1 MLIKS
6 YNYHDDD
13 DDDDSDRA
21 KYDNDYFEDMK
32 AEYEKNGL
40 DITKIEYFPTTLNIY
55 FLINGDLN
63 ISEKIAF
70 QYNMLTKDMRLS
82 SKTFYLLKNT
92 RFNNYAIENAGYNAN
107 DEEIF
112 TKDYKFESIMKY
124 VNEKNKNI
132 NIKPTEKEIKEIED
146 NINENVAFILNR
158 FFSYKREIK
167 IKNKEYLIAKYKIL
181 HVRGIVHIIG
191 DKFFDIRYKDEKKTF
206 DLKTSRDLL
215 KEKNYEKTNLS
226 KKNNEMN
233 SINITIDLTVLD
245 KSKNPS
251 SLDFINTRCLDKRR
265 NIKDTYDKLLFSL
278 FGVNLKKDDEEER
291 TKRNYKLFY
300 YNLKKNKET
309 QKKKEEMKKENE
321 RKDKFYKN
329 FKNLIGDSDDEKK
342 KEKKEGGKKIRKTK
356 KLTKRNQKNTRKKRI
371 I

>member
-6 YNYHDDD
+6 YNYD
-13 DDDDSDRA
+13 DDDDSDTA
-21 KYDNDYFEDMK
+21 KYDIDYYEDMK
-32 AEYEKNGL
+32 AEYENNGL
-40 DITKIEYFPTTLNIY
+40 DKTKIEYFPTTLNIY

-124 VNEKNKNI
+124 MNEKN
-132 NIKPTEKEIKEIED
+132 IKPSEKEIEY

-181 HVRGIVHIIG
+181 HVRGLVHIKE
-191 DKFFDIRYKDEKKTF
+191 DKFFDIRYKDEKPTF
-206 DLKTSRDLL
+206 DLK
-215 KEKNYEKTNLS
+215 K
-226 KKNNEMN
+226 
-233 SINITIDLTVLD
+233 
-245 KSKNPS
+245 
-251 SLDFINTRCLDKRR
+251 
-265 NIKDTYDKLLFSL
+265 
-278 FGVNLKKDDEEER
+278 
-291 TKRNYKLFY
+291 
-300 YNLKKNKET
+300 
-309 QKKKEEMKKENE
+309 
-321 RKDKFYKN
+321 
-329 FKNLIGDSDDEKK
+329 
-342 KEKKEGGKKIRKTK
+342 
-356 KLTKRNQKNTRKKRI
+356 
-371 I
+371 

>member
-1 MLIKS
+1 MLINS
-6 YNYHDDD
+6 YNYDE
-13 DDDDSDRA
+13 DDDDSNRA
-21 KYDNDYFEDMK
+21 KYDNDFLEDMK
-32 AEYEKNGL
+32 EEYEKYV

-132 NIKPTEKEIKEIED
+132 KRTEKEIKD

-181 HVRGIVHIIG
+181 HVRGIVHIIA
-191 DKFFDIRYKDEKKTF
+191 DNFFDIRYKDDKPTFELKKISKLINEK
-206 DLKTSRDLL
+206 
-215 KEKNYEKTNLS
+215 KNYEKNILS
-226 KKNNEMN
+226 KKNNEIN
-233 SINITIDLTVLD
+233 SINITIDLTLLD

-251 SLDFINTRCLDKRR
+251 SLDFINTSCLDKRM

-278 FGVNLKKDDEEER
+278 FGVNLKKDDQER
-291 TKRNYKLFY
+291 IRRYNKLFY

-309 QKKKEEMKKENE
+309 QKEKEKIKKENE
-321 RKDKFYKN
+321 RKDKLFKN
-329 FKNLIGDSDDEKK
+329 FNNLIGYSDDEK

-356 KLTKRNQKNTRKKRI
+356 KLTKRNQKNTRKKKSYSYFFT
-371 I
+371 